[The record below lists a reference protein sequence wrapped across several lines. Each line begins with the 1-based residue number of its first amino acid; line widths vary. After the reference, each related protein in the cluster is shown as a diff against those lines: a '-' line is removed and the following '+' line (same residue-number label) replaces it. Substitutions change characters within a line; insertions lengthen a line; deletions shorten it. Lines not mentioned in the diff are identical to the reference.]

1 MAVRGKPVGAASR
14 QEMVRRARELLP
26 ALRAR
31 ARRAEELRRLPD
43 ETVADLMRTGL
54 LRLAN
59 PDRYGGLGLD
69 YDAVLEVTIELG
81 RACGSTAWCYSVWS
95 SHNWLIGFYPE
106 EAQEEYFGPSPDV
119 LCSSAFNAALGQA
132 EPTSGGYLLSGHWDL
147 SSGCDVASWAILA
160 AVTPDQGPGLFLVP
174 RSAYQIVDTWYASG
188 LKGTGSKDIVMEPTF
203 VPSHRLL
210 SYATMATGHCPGR
223 ALHDRP
229 SYRLPVFAILPFTI
243 ASPLIGIA
251 QGAVDAYEER
261 LRERIERA
269 GDSLPGLASFAAR
282 LAEATAEVECAR
294 LLMRHD
300 LDEML
305 ERATRDEL
313 LSTEARLRYRRDHCY
328 VAALSVRAV
337 NRLFEASGGHA
348 ILEPSPLQRAHRDVH
363 AGSHH
368 VVLTWD
374 GPAEQ
379 YGRVRLGL
387 EPKDVIL

>member
-1 MAVRGKPVGAASR
+1 MSAIACCASAGNRGDYASTVPFSKIEAWPSQARSVVDSPVPAAAYRYAARHLADCDCASSR
-14 QEMVRRARELLP
+14 RVSALP
-26 ALRAR
+26 IVMLDADRFAS
-31 ARRAEELRRLPD
+31 
-43 ETVADLMRTGL
+43 TVA
-54 LRLAN
+54 
-59 PDRYGGLGLD
+59 
-69 YDAVLEVTIELG
+69 
-81 RACGSTAWCYSVWS
+81 
-95 SHNWLIGFYPE
+95 
-106 EAQEEYFGPSPDV
+106 
-119 LCSSAFNAALGQA
+119 
-132 EPTSGGYLLSGHWDL
+132 
-147 SSGCDVASWAILA
+147 
-160 AVTPDQGPGLFLVP
+160 PDQGPGLFLVP

-203 VPSHRLL
+203 VPSYRFL
-210 SYATMATGHCPGR
+210 SYATLETGHCPGR
-223 ALHDRP
+223 ILHDRP
-229 SYRLPVFAILPFTI
+229 SYRLPVFAILPFTV

-269 GDSLPGLASFAAR
+269 GNSLPGMASFAAR
-282 LAEATAEVECAR
+282 LAEATAEVGCAR

-305 ERATRDEL
+305 GRAARDEP

-348 ILEPSPLQRAHRDVH
+348 ILESSPLQRAHRDVH

-368 VVLTWD
+368 VILTWD

-387 EPKDVIL
+387 EPEGAVL